1 MHSPERLL
9 VRFFVSEGQKEMYS
23 LSRSKEYIIELR
35 DLQVSY
41 GEVQALRGVDLTVGE
56 GEWLLV
62 TGPSGCGKS
71 TLARTLSGLIPGALP
86 ARATGEVVVAGRDL
100 LAASLPEVAQTV
112 GMVFQN
118 PASQLFHLSVAE
130 EVAFGP
136 RNLGLSEEEV
146 RARVTWALE
155 AVGIEALADRRPDKL
170 SGGQKQLTAVAAVL
184 AMRPRV
190 LVLDEPTASLD
201 VDSTR
206 QVMDALRRVNE
217 RWGITLVMIE
227 HRLPL
232 VGDAVDRVCLMDGGR
247 MAVQGQPGEVLG
259 DPTLQKRYGLRR
271 PADQPMA
278 AWGELIEGHG
288 AGQPGEHPLLR
299 MEGVSAGYGG
309 EEVIQGINL
318 RLYPGEFVSLV
329 GANGAGKSTLALT
342 AAGLLRPQQGRVKF
356 GDGGRPKPGLDV
368 ALLFQNPAEQL
379 FADSV
384 EEEVAFAPHNY
395 HRYDGDRQ
403 DRALREAGL
412 KGLNDRRPTTLS
424 MGQQLRTALAAN
436 IAICPRLVI
445 LDEPTLGQD
454 WGHLARLMNYIKE
467 LNRQGMTI
475 LLISHDYKLVHH
487 FTDRVLQMKGGRIVR
502 RGRLNVRGK
511 RKEEV

>member
-1 MHSPERLL
+1 MENKSAR
-9 VRFFVSEGQKEMYS
+9 KN
-23 LSRSKEYIIELR
+23 IIEIR

-41 GEVQALRGVDLTVGE
+41 GAVRALRGVDLAVAE
-56 GEWLLV
+56 GEWLLL

-71 TLARTLSGLIPGALP
+71 TLARTLSGLIPHAVP
-86 ARATGEVVVAGRDL
+86 ARVEGEVVVAGQDL
-100 LAASLPEVAQTV
+100 LAASLPEAAQTV

-118 PASQLFHLSVAE
+118 PGSQLFHLSVAE

-136 RNLGLSEEEV
+136 RNLGLSEGEV
-146 RARVTWALE
+146 RSRMGWALE
-155 AVGIEALADRRPDKL
+155 AVGIEDLADRRPDRL

-201 VDSTR
+201 VASTER
-206 QVMDALRRVNE
+206 VMDALRRVNE

-232 VGDAVDRVCLMDGGR
+232 VGDPVDRVCVMDEGQI
-247 MAVQGQPGEVLG
+247 AVQGPPDEVLG
-259 DPTLQKRYGLRR
+259 DPALQQRYGLRR
-271 PADQPMA
+271 PVDQPMT
-278 AWGELIEGHG
+278 AWGELIADNGET
-288 AGQPGEHPLLR
+288 QPGTQPLLT

-309 EEVIQGINL
+309 EDVIRGINL

-342 AAGLLRPQQGRVKF
+342 AAGLLKPQQGRVVF

-395 HRYDGDRQ
+395 HYYDEESQARV
-403 DRALREAGL
+403 LREAGL
-412 KGLNDRRPTTLS
+412 DELTVRRPTTLS
-424 MGQQLRTALAAN
+424 MGQQLRTALAAS
-436 IAICPRLVI
+436 IAIFPRMVI

-454 WGHLARLMNYIKE
+454 WGHLSRLMNYIKE

-475 LLISHDYKLVHH
+475 LLITHDYKLVHH
-487 FTDRVLQMKGGRIVR
+487 FTNRVIQMRAGQIVR
-502 RGRLNVRGK
+502 RGRLTGGRED
-511 RKEEV
+511 KEDSKV

>member
-1 MHSPERLL
+1 M
-9 VRFFVSEGQKEMYS
+9 
-23 LSRSKEYIIELR
+23 
-35 DLQVSY
+35 SY
-41 GEVQALRGVDLTVGE
+41 GPVQALRGVDLTVAE

-71 TLARTLSGLIPGALP
+71 TLARTLSGLIPGAVP
-86 ARATGEVVVAGRDL
+86 ARVAGEVEVAGQDL
-100 LAASLPEVAQTV
+100 LAAALPEASQTV

-118 PASQLFHLSVAE
+118 PGSQLFHLSVME

-136 RNLGLSEEEV
+136 RNLGLSEDEV
-146 RARVTWALE
+146 QGRVAWALE
-155 AVGIEALADRRPDKL
+155 AVGIEGLADRRPGQL
-170 SGGQKQLTAVAAVL
+170 SGGQKQLTAIAAVL

-201 VDSTR
+201 VASTR
-206 QVMDALRRVNE
+206 RVMNALQRVNE
-217 RWGITLVMIE
+217 QRGITLVMIE

-232 VGDAVDRVCLMDGGR
+232 VGEAVDRVCVMDEGR
-247 MAVQGQPGEVLG
+247 IAVQGPPEEVLG
-259 DPTLQKRYGLRR
+259 DPALQRQYGLRR
-271 PADQPMA
+271 PGDKPMA
-278 AWGELIEGHG
+278 AWGELITDNGKTRP
-288 AGQPGEHPLLR
+288 ASRPLLT

-309 EEVIQGINL
+309 ENVIEAIDL

-342 AAGLLRPQQGRVKF
+342 AAGLLKPHRGRVKF
-356 GDGGRPKPGLDV
+356 GEGGRPKPGLDV

-384 EEEVAFAPHNY
+384 GEEVAFAPHNY
-395 HRYDGDRQ
+395 RRYEEENQARV
-403 DRALREAGL
+403 LREAGL
-412 KGLNDRRPTTLS
+412 EGLTERRPTTLS

-436 IAICPRLVI
+436 IAIRPRLVI

-454 WGHLARLMNYIKE
+454 WGHLSRLMNYIKE

-502 RGRLNVRGK
+502 RGRLNGRGK